1 MGAESSLNLTP
12 TLSLVRRGSIS
23 LVSLHRYLGGLRGF
37 DLGCICKTE
46 MFPGALGYAIT
57 HPTYY
62 LDFLRNQIIVLYMT
76 RNFSVFPQS
85 QEPLH
90 QYIFI
95 KKVF

>member
-1 MGAESSLNLTP
+1 MSVESSLNLTP

-23 LVSLHRYLGGLRGF
+23 LVSRYLGGLRGF

-62 LDFLRNQIIVLYMT
+62 LGFLRNQIIVLYIH
-76 RNFSVFPQS
+76 RSLSVFPQ
-85 QEPLH
+85 
-90 QYIFI
+90 
-95 KKVF
+95 